1 VSIWVHLWFLFLFNC
16 MDTWSHA
23 MNGPIV
29 AATAVH
35 CIGIDVG
42 GTKIAA
48 GLIAFPEG
56 QVLAKRIMP
65 TQPARGGRAVLNDVL
80 RMAREIAAE
89 AAAVGQSIQA
99 IGLGVCELVDGQGRI
114 TSANCI
120 QWVEQP
126 VHSELSTIAPAII
139 DADVRAAAL
148 AEALFGAGKPF
159 RTFLY
164 VTIGTGIS
172 CCLMLD
178 GQPYLGAHGATG
190 TMASSP
196 LSVPCE
202 SCGHINRRTLEEIAS
217 GPALVARFDAGQGQT
232 TKAQEVLAA
241 AAAGNTQAIEI
252 VHSGADALGS
262 QIGLLMNVLDPE
274 AVVIGGGLGLSEG
287 LYWDRVIA
295 STRRH
300 IWSCVHRDLP
310 ILHAATGADAGW
322 IGAAAK
328 AWQELGNQA

>member
-1 VSIWVHLWFLFLFNC
+1 
-16 MDTWSHA
+16 
-23 MNGPIV
+23 MNGPTR
-29 AATAVH
+29 AARVGH

-48 GLIAFPEG
+48 GLVAFPEG
-56 QVLAKRIMP
+56 RVLAKRIIP
-65 TQPARGGRAVLNDVL
+65 TQPARGGRVVLDDVL
-80 RMAREIAAE
+80 RTAREVAAE

-99 IGLGVCELVDGQGRI
+99 IGVGVCELVDGQGRI

-120 QWVEQP
+120 PWLEL
-126 VHSELSTIAPAII
+126 SIRNELSTIAPATIE
-139 DADVRAAAL
+139 ADVRAAAL

-159 RTFLY
+159 RMFLY

-178 GQPYLGAHGATG
+178 GKPYLGAHGATG
-190 TMASSP
+190 TMASSR

-202 SCGHINRRTLEEIAS
+202 SCGHVSERTLEELAS
-217 GPALVARFDAGQGQT
+217 GPALVVRFNAGQGQT

-241 AAAGNTQAIEI
+241 AAAGNTQAVEI
-252 VHSGADALGS
+252 VRSAGETLGS
-262 QIGLLMNVLDPE
+262 QIGLLVNVLDPE

-287 LYWDRVIA
+287 LYWDELIA

-300 IWSCVHRDLP
+300 IWSAVYRDLP

-328 AWQELGNQA
+328 AWQELGGRA